1 MGKFDGRKGSKKKLA
16 WTPEAEDAFSR
27 LKKRLLGQLGLF
39 LVDPDK
45 GFVLLTDA
53 LDYAVGAVLEQ
64 IRDDGSHV
72 PVAFWSRILAE
83 GQHRT
88 WTAREKET
96 YAIVCALRKWSG
108 HIGLQPVVVCTDH
121 QSLQSW
127 YKEHVDTLS
136 GPAARRARWHETFA
150 KFDLSVV
157 YVPGKD
163 NTVADCLSRWAYPAG
178 KAWMDISS
186 HGDAEET
193 EEAKRII
200 EMEKA
205 TEQEGVKCFVVMAN
219 RTDLAKFRGARVQA
233 IREETLEQWMVAPV
247 ELVRSVLTED
257 WSDDYAAS
265 EHWSKYWNA
274 VSAPSDDEW
283 PEGLTEDG
291 DKLFLKDKLLVPENR
306 VQELIDHWHNAQL
319 MHPGRDK
326 MQQDLEWRFK
336 FPPGYQAILDRYCSD
351 CAVCRATKSPNH
363 STAGNPVYTAIPEA
377 PMRSV
382 AMDVFAMPEVTVDGE
397 TYDCVILAVDR
408 HSGYIVAVP
417 GKKSKKKDKKDKH
430 GVGLQAK
437 TVANAMIRHWLTI
450 LDVPAVICSDRGS
463 QFVGTWFKTMCK
475 HMGIRHAKTVAYHSR
490 SNGRAEVARRQMF
503 EKFRQLHID
512 EPGRN
517 WYNSLWRVLQA
528 YHDLPGPTGLSP
540 HRILFLRD
548 RVSRTLPWLNHG
560 KVARDANAMM
570 AETDDTAAKVCKAL
584 QDEHVKRA
592 KYFKQG
598 KVQKYALQDTVW
610 VERHHKDVLSRHR
623 QASWYVP
630 GVIVQKV
637 GQDVYAVRVGDNKIL
652 DRDHTQL
659 RPRAPDPSGRPVTF
673 EFTAGDV
680 DSDDEGEDD
689 DLTAERILADKPD
702 PGTPGG
708 RLYKVRWKGFAA
720 SRDSW
725 EPPSSFVPR
734 YTTVWMDYLKK
745 KNISLDVK
753 DVLAHL
759 VAAVAP

>member
-1 MGKFDGRKGSKKKLA
+1 M
-16 WTPEAEDAFSR
+16 
-27 LKKRLLGQLGLF
+27 
-39 LVDPDK
+39 
-45 GFVLLTDA
+45 
-53 LDYAVGAVLEQ
+53 
-64 IRDDGSHV
+64 
-72 PVAFWSRILAE
+72 
-83 GQHRT
+83 
-88 WTAREKET
+88 
-96 YAIVCALRKWSG
+96 
-108 HIGLQPVVVCTDH
+108 
-121 QSLQSW
+121 
-127 YKEHVDTLS
+127 
-136 GPAARRARWHETFA
+136 
-150 KFDLSVV
+150 
-157 YVPGKD
+157 
-163 NTVADCLSRWAYPAG
+163 
-178 KAWMDISS
+178 
-186 HGDAEET
+186 
-193 EEAKRII
+193 
-200 EMEKA
+200 
-205 TEQEGVKCFVVMAN
+205 EQEGVKCFVVMAN

-291 DKLFLKDKLLVPENR
+291 DKLFLKDKLLVPENP
-306 VQELIDHWHNAQL
+306 VEELIDHWHNAQL

-336 FPPGYQAILDRYCSD
+336 FPPGYYAILDRYCSD

-377 PMRSV
+377 PMQSV

-450 LDVPAVICSDRGS
+450 FDVPAVICSDWGS
-463 QFVGTWFKTMCK
+463 QFVETWFKAMCK

-490 SNGRAEVARRQMF
+490 SNGRAEVAGRQMF

-528 YHDLPGPTGLSP
+528 YHDLPGPTGLSA

-570 AETDDTAAKVCKAL
+570 AEADDTAAKVCKAL
-584 QDEHVKRA
+584 QDEHDKRA

-630 GVIVQKV
+630 GVIVRKV
-637 GQDVYAVRVGDNKIL
+637 GQHVYAVRVGDNKIL

-689 DLTAERILADKPD
+689 DFTAEKILADKPD
-702 PGTPGG
+702 PGRPGG
-708 RLYKVRWKGFAA
+708 RLYKVRWKGLAA

-753 DVLAHL
+753 DVLVHL
-759 VAAVAP
+759 AAAVAP

>member
-1 MGKFDGRKGSKKKLA
+1 M
-16 WTPEAEDAFSR
+16 
-27 LKKRLLGQLGLF
+27 
-39 LVDPDK
+39 
-45 GFVLLTDA
+45 
-53 LDYAVGAVLEQ
+53 
-64 IRDDGSHV
+64 
-72 PVAFWSRILAE
+72 
-83 GQHRT
+83 
-88 WTAREKET
+88 
-96 YAIVCALRKWSG
+96 
-108 HIGLQPVVVCTDH
+108 
-121 QSLQSW
+121 
-127 YKEHVDTLS
+127 
-136 GPAARRARWHETFA
+136 
-150 KFDLSVV
+150 
-157 YVPGKD
+157 
-163 NTVADCLSRWAYPAG
+163 
-178 KAWMDISS
+178 
-186 HGDAEET
+186 
-193 EEAKRII
+193 
-200 EMEKA
+200 
-205 TEQEGVKCFVVMAN
+205 EQEGVKCFVVMAN

-233 IREETLEQWMVAPV
+233 IREETLQQWMVAPV

-265 EHWSKYWNA
+265 EHWSRYWNA

-306 VQELIDHWHNAQL
+306 VEELIDHWHNAQL

-326 MQQDLEWRFK
+326 MQQDLEWQFK
-336 FPPGYQAILDRYCSD
+336 FPPGYYAILDRYCSD

-382 AMDVFAMPEVTVDGE
+382 AMDVFAMPEVTVEGE

-450 LDVPAVICSDRGS
+450 FDIPAVICSDRGS

-490 SNGRAEVARRQMF
+490 SNGRAEVAGRQMF
-503 EKFRQLHID
+503 EKLRELHID

-548 RVSRTLPWLNHG
+548 RVSRTLPWMNHG

-570 AETDDTAAKVCKAL
+570 AEADDTAAKVCKAL
-584 QDEHVKRA
+584 QDEHDKRA

-630 GVIVQKV
+630 GVIVRKV

-689 DLTAERILADKPD
+689 DFTAEKILADKPD

-753 DVLAHL
+753 DVLVHL

>member
-1 MGKFDGRKGSKKKLA
+1 M
-16 WTPEAEDAFSR
+16 
-27 LKKRLLGQLGLF
+27 
-39 LVDPDK
+39 DPDK
-45 GFVLLTDA
+45 GFVLRTDA
-53 LDYAVGAVLEQ
+53 SDYAVGAVLEQ

-83 GQHRT
+83 GQRRT

-127 YKEHVDTLS
+127 HKEHVDTPS

-200 EMEKA
+200 EMEKVM
-205 TEQEGVKCFVVMAN
+205 EQEGVKCFVVMAN

-265 EHWSKYWNA
+265 EHWGKYWNA

-306 VQELIDHWHNAQL
+306 VEELIDHWHNAQL

-336 FPPGYQAILDRYCSD
+336 FPPGYYAILDRYCSD

-382 AMDVFAMPEVTVDGE
+382 AMDVFAMPEVTVEGE

-450 LDVPAVICSDRGS
+450 FDVPAVICSDRGS
-463 QFVGTWFKTMCK
+463 QFVGTWFRTMCK

-490 SNGRAEVARRQMF
+490 SNGRAEVAGRQMF

-548 RVSRTLPWLNHG
+548 RVSRTLPWMNHG

-570 AETDDTAAKVCKAL
+570 AEADDTAAKVCKAL
-584 QDEHVKRA
+584 QDEHDKRA
-592 KYFKQG
+592 KYFKKG

-630 GVIVQKV
+630 GVIVRKV

-689 DLTAERILADKPD
+689 DFTAEKILADKPD

-725 EPPSSFVPR
+725 EPPSSSVPR

-753 DVLAHL
+753 DVLVHL